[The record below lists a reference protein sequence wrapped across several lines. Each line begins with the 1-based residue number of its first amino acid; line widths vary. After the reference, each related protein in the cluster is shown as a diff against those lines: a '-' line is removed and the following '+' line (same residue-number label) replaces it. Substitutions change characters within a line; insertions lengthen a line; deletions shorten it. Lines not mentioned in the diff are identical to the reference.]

1 MWPHYA
7 DPRAGPFRVSFGLG
21 KPCQSSNMPAPYSDD
36 LRWRMIYQRLF
47 YNRHYDEIASQL
59 QGRIQGVASVDR
71 ATCQIFEIVIFSNL
85 VYKDEA
91 IVIYTYKRVPNL
103 LNLNKYIFPSL
114 HLTDIWF
121 STKSRNENVNISK
134 DLRPCSH
141 DPGINNCPATSHWPG
156 ILISSVYMNKASAG
170 HAYK

>member
-59 QGRIQGVASVDR
+59 FVSARTVMRTFRTFINTGDVKPCRFGRSTGSTTLFPHEEYIIMDCLLSRPQM
-71 ATCQIFEIVIFSNL
+71 QLHEISN
-85 VYKDEA
+85 
-91 IVIYTYKRVPNL
+91 
-103 LNLNKYIFPSL
+103 YIFNATGSSFGVENL
-114 HLTDIWF
+114 CRAVHRLGITRKKVSEVW
-121 STKSRNENVNISK
+121 SYYSRLQWAV
-134 DLRPCSH
+134 L
-141 DPGINNCPATSHWPG
+141 
-156 ILISSVYMNKASAG
+156 
-170 HAYK
+170 